1 MTHRRPTKQ
10 QKIVPVEPLTCVH
23 PHAAG
28 VDLSVDE
35 IVVAVPPDRDD
46 QPVRAFA
53 RRAPAF
59 TVDLH
64 QLADWLQQC
73 GVDTVAM
80 ESTGVLWIPLFEVLE
95 ARSIQVNL
103 VNARHVKAVP
113 GRKSDWNDAQW
124 LQQLHMLGLLR
135 GSFRP
140 DAELRVLRTYL
151 RQRDELIQHRAPH
164 ILHMQKALVQMNIQL
179 TQVLS
184 DITGLT
190 GLAIIRAIVAGER
203 DPVRLAQLRDPN
215 CKSSEEQ
222 IAKALTGTWREEHLF
237 VLQQALALFDYYTA
251 LIVAC
256 DAQIERQFAV
266 MQPRFEGDDDGP
278 PLKARKPNSKSK
290 NKPNF
295 NARAHLKRVV
305 GIDLTKVTGLS
316 SSLVLTIISEI
327 GTDMSKWPTVKH
339 FAAWLGLAPRNDISG
354 GKVLR
359 SRVFKNVNRATQ
371 AFRQAAQSV
380 ARSDS
385 AFGSYYRRMRAKLG
399 PKQATVATAHKIAR
413 VVYHLLKYHEPF
425 EQTTATEYDQ
435 QCRERELTYLQRKA
449 AKLGY
454 ALTPHQ
460 QPPGHATT

>member
-1 MTHRRPTKQ
+1 MSTPTQTRRKQPTIRIEQ
-10 QKIVPVEPLTCVH
+10 LVGVH

-28 VDLSVDE
+28 LDISADE
-35 IVVAVPPDRDD
+35 IVAAVPPECDD
-46 QPVRAFA
+46 QPVRTFGT
-53 RRAPAF
+53 F
-59 TVDLH
+59 TVDLY
-64 QLADWLQQC
+64 QLADWLEQC
-73 GVDTVAM
+73 GIETVAL
-80 ESTGVLWIPLFEVLE
+80 ESTGVYWIPLFEVLE
-95 ARSIQVNL
+95 ARGFEVQV
-103 VNARHVKAVP
+103 VNAQHVKTVP
-113 GRKSDWNDAQW
+113 GRKSAWNDAQW
-124 LQQLHMLGLLR
+124 LQQLQALGLLR

-151 RQRDELIQHRAPH
+151 RHRAELIQHRAPH

-190 GLAIIRAIVAGER
+190 GLSIIRAIVAGER
-203 DPVRLAQLRDPN
+203 EPLTLAQLRDPN
-215 CKSSEEQ
+215 CTSSQEQ

-251 LIVAC
+251 LVAAC
-256 DAQIERQFAV
+256 DAQIERQFSV
-266 MQPRFEGDDDGP
+266 MKPRFAAADNGP
-278 PLKARKPNSKSK
+278 PLQANKPNSKSK

-295 NARAHLKRVV
+295 NARAHLQRVV

-354 GKVLR
+354 GRVLR
-359 SRVFKNVNRATQ
+359 SRVLKNVNRATQ

-385 AFGSYYRRMRAKLG
+385 AVGASFRRLRAKMG
-399 PKQATVATAHKIAR
+399 PEQATVATAHKIAR

-425 EQTTATEYDQ
+425 EPTTAGEYDP
-435 QCRERELTYLQRKA
+435 QCRARELT
-449 AKLGY
+449 
-454 ALTPHQ
+454 
-460 QPPGHATT
+460 